1 MIIVLF
7 SLYKLTSSK
16 FTFSALALILIVKIE
31 IKEKNS
37 LENLGLKSKYILLIL
52 NKKKRLLEVFRYKQ
66 YWKIGLA
73 TTYSHIRSRIL
84 PSALKCLT
92 SVFGMGTGVSTLQTS
107 PN

>member
-52 NKKKRLLEVFRYKQ
+52 NKKKDF
-66 YWKIGLA
+66 
-73 TTYSHIRSRIL
+73 
-84 PSALKCLT
+84 
-92 SVFGMGTGVSTLQTS
+92 
-107 PN
+107 